1 MACLRVVWPYWCTP
15 SYTKVRMSHM
25 REEANYKDFS
35 APESTDCELSLF
47 SQSCISSAGLERANW
62 PRGKLCFARF
72 SRSRDHPEGLLAVY
86 RVNKRQTPRLLYRKR
101 ERRKCIFNLKILVFI
116 QSSPSPWS
124 PESGYICAG
133 RNGMITTRV
142 SMKTFTGL
150 KPLLFILT
158 TALVDRSRHIKT
170 RPAICRSVHW
180 RVSLV
185 LLSKTRLTIWL
196 SWCWYRSPLPANE
209 RVFRKALQK
218 KSSFENHLRVFD
230 DFTSHLRSVFWRSL
244 VK

>member
-1 MACLRVVWPYWCTP
+1 MHSFVYDSTHV
-15 SYTKVRMSHM
+15 SYERRSKLKRF
-25 REEANYKDFS
+25 FS
-35 APESTDCELSLF
+35 P
-47 SQSCISSAGLERANW
+47 
-62 PRGKLCFARF
+62 
-72 SRSRDHPEGLLAVY
+72 
-86 RVNKRQTPRLLYRKR
+86 RVNRLRAVPLQSVVYKLGRTGESELAERETSLRSIFSLAWPSWGIACSLPSQLLYRKR
-101 ERRKCIFNLKILVFI
+101 ERRKCIFSLKILVFI

-170 RPAICRSVHW
+170 RPTICRSVHW